1 MGLQQECWS
10 RFNTPSPFIVN
21 TCDLRRSPTSC
32 APGVTKWACSSSPTD
47 SPCSRRSRRTCESVC
62 SSCAATC
69 PPKLTRTSRGLHGT
83 YRLRV
88 PAACVAYVPDAQ
100 GSGCVPTRRA
110 CRTYVPRTVVPQVS
124 ATDVLTELHL
134 TEKVAKKLVE
144 KFPEDAHLKP
154 QVAKMHQPCTRAR
167 AR

>member
-1 MGLQQECWS
+1 M
-10 RFNTPSPFIVN
+10 RFAAKPNK
-21 TCDLRRSPTSC
+21 L
-32 APGVTKWACSSSPTD
+32 
-47 SPCSRRSRRTCESVC
+47 RSRRDQVGMLKFADRLTVLKAVEEDLRVRLLQLRSDV
-62 SSCAATC
+62 SAYADTYVPG
-69 PPKLTRTSRGLHGT
+69 PPCGT

-88 PAACVAYVPDAQ
+88 PAACVAYVPEAQ

-154 QVAKMHQPCTRAR
+154 QVAK
-167 AR
+167 